1 MYSVHNT
8 LDTIAVIVWDSGF
21 NNNFYKFSNLDN
33 QDYQIGEGRT
43 TPQIPCPPLSIYLL
57 LANLLYMNRNSYLWP
72 SGSSI
77 QRISIARPY
86 SKSLFNH
93 EEHEVHEGI

>member
-43 TPQIPCPPLSIYLL
+43 TPQIPCPPLSIYSL
-57 LANLLYMNRNSYLWP
+57 LANLLYMNRNSYLLP

-77 QRISIARPY
+77 QRVSRARTPY
-86 SKSLFNH
+86 KS
-93 EEHEVHEGI
+93 E

>member
-43 TPQIPCPPLSIYLL
+43 TLKIPCPPLSIYSL

-72 SGSSI
+72 SCSSI
-77 QRISIARPY
+77 QRVSRARTLG
-86 SKSLFNH
+86 KS
-93 EEHEVHEGI
+93 E

>member
-33 QDYQIGEGRT
+33 QDYQIGEGEL
-43 TPQIPCPPLSIYLL
+43 P
-57 LANLLYMNRNSYLWP
+57 
-72 SGSSI
+72 
-77 QRISIARPY
+77 
-86 SKSLFNH
+86 SKSH
-93 EEHEVHEGI
+93 VHHCPSIHCLQICSI